1 MNDVKG
7 RILVVEDNEPLL
19 GAIQA
24 TLEVEGYT
32 VYTAT
37 DGEKAL
43 QVLEET
49 HPDLIVADIMMPN
62 MDGYALYRAVRARPE
77 YVATP
82 FIFLTAKAERE
93 DILIGKAL
101 GAEDYLTKPLDPEEL
116 LVAIR
121 ARLDRAQAIQEAAES
136 ELDELKQQIINV
148 MGHELRTPL
157 TYVIGYAELAL
168 SDISSTPDEEMR
180 GFLAGIQRG
189 AERLSHLV
197 DDLLLLIRLD
207 SGRAE
212 TEFCK
217 LAHIETGLGPLVDR
231 AIRRNKERATE
242 RGIELETE
250 IPRDLPPIWLCD
262 PLLVNA
268 LERLVD
274 NAVKFSQAGDRVTV
288 RARGTE
294 GGVEIAVADEG
305 VGIHPRHF
313 PHLFERFRQIDRA
326 EREQQG
332 AGLGLHIAYRLVEL
346 HDGEIEVESTPG
358 EGSTFTVRLPVADEP
373 PSI

>member
-1 MNDVKG
+1 LNDVTD

-62 MDGYALYRAVRARPE
+62 MDGYALYRAVRARSE
-77 YVATP
+77 YVAIP

-168 SDISSTPDEEMR
+168 SDISSSPDEEMQ

-212 TEFCK
+212 AEFCQ
-217 LAHIETGLGPLVDR
+217 LAHIETELEPLVDR
-231 AIRRNKERATE
+231 AIRRNKEWAAQRD
-242 RGIELETE
+242 IELETE
-250 IPRDLPPIWLCD
+250 IAPDLPPLWLCD

-274 NAVKFSQAGDRVTV
+274 NAIKFSQEGDRVTV
-288 RARGTE
+288 TARAAE

-313 PHLFERFRQIDRA
+313 PHLFERFRQIGRE

-332 AGLGLHIAYRLVEL
+332 AGLGLHIAHRLVEL
-346 HDGEIEVESTPG
+346 HDGEIEVDSAPG
-358 EGSTFTVRLPVADEP
+358 EGSTFTVKLPVADRTRE
-373 PSI
+373 